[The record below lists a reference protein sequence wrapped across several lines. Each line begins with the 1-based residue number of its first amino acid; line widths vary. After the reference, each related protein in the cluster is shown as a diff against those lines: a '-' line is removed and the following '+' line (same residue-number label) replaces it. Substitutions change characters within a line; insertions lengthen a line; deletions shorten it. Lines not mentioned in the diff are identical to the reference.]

1 MNRKR
6 IITSTFLFTI
16 ITLTVG
22 LFGCDKIVS
31 VVSDDEMPRMAS
43 EEIPIGVVVALTGH
57 HAEPYGFP
65 MQRGFELAREEINTL
80 GDLNLMFITVDDM
93 STPDGAKAAVQHLVD
108 QGVPAIVGLAIS
120 THLKE
125 AAPIAQENKVI
136 AFSSVSS
143 AAGLSGN
150 RRLYLPHQSRRGY
163 KRSQWGN
170 GDSGETRL

>member
-1 MNRKR
+1 MNIRR
-6 IITSTFLFTI
+6 IITYTFLLTI
-16 ITLTVG
+16 LTVG
-22 LFGCDKIVS
+22 LFSCDKIVS
-31 VVSDDEMPRMAS
+31 VVSDDEMPRIVG

-65 MQRGFELAREEINTL
+65 MQRGFELAREEINNL
-80 GDLNLMFITVDDM
+80 GDVNLTFITVDDM

-136 AFSSVSS
+136 AFSTVSS
-143 AAGLSGN
+143 AAGLSRIG
-150 RRLYLPHQSRRGY
+150 RFYLPNQSRCEY
-163 KRSQWGN
+163 KRSQWGD